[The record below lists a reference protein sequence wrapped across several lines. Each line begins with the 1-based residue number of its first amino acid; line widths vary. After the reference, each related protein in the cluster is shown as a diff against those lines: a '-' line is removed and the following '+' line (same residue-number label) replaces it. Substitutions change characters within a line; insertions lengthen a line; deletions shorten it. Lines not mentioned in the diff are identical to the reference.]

1 MSDKQSEGEIVEE
14 EEEEMDESENRKLDF
29 VPTLTDQIH
38 LLKPGFPMPSDPDT
52 ESESTLA
59 TFSNLTEPE
68 ITPAPTH
75 GQASEKETTPAP
87 THGQASEET
96 TPAPTR
102 SQASE
107 KDVSVESRRQGSAE
121 PESKAAQEPSLHI
134 PSSEPPWIEMVRGG
148 EGGGKGGRRGGRGL
162 GLSTRHSIHYCIGP
176 LSGLLCTCVFVL
188 VSPLSA
194 KPIHCQLFLMW
205 IKQCMMLST
214 CWVDQTLCQH
224 GMHYVTLNFKVG
236 PPDPTT
242 LLT

>member
-68 ITPAPTH
+68 TTPAPTH

-96 TPAPTR
+96 TPAPTC

-134 PSSEPPWIEMVRGG
+134 PSSEPPWIEMVGGG
-148 EGGGKGGRRGGRGL
+148 EGGRRGGGVGIVNSSFHTL
-162 GLSTRHSIHYCIGP
+162 LHWATVWSFVYMCVCVSEPTLSQTY
-176 LSGLLCTCVFVL
+176 T
-188 VSPLSA
+188 LSA
-194 KPIHCQLFLMW
+194 VFDVDKTVYDVIY
-205 IKQCMMLST
+205 MLGRPNT
-214 CWVDQTLCQH
+214 VPTWHALCDLELQS
-224 GMHYVTLNFKVG
+224 GAS
-236 PPDPTT
+236 
-242 LLT
+242 